1 MQSPIAVLTLKRITN
16 ARLRHDETGQDLLEY
31 GLLIALI
38 ALVAISAVGVMGNTV
53 YTMFWEN
60 IANNF

>member
-1 MQSPIAVLTLKRITN
+1 MQSPIAVLAFKRITN
-16 ARLRHDETGQDLLEY
+16 ARLRHDDAGQDLLEY

-38 ALVAISAVGVMGNTV
+38 ALVAFSAVGVMGNTV
-53 YTMFWEN
+53 YTLFWDN

>member
-38 ALVAISAVGVMGNTV
+38 ALVAISAVWVMGNTV